1 MSTVRLRNLYIQS
14 IVYVL
19 ISSWEGL
26 QWIVVYIYVRD
37 LYQISPFFLRMGAA
51 YGE

>member
-1 MSTVRLRNLYIQS
+1 MSTVRLRNLYMQS
-14 IVYVL
+14 TVCVL

-26 QWIVVYIYVRD
+26 HLIVVYIYVRD